1 MVTEKEATM
10 KNRDIL
16 ISGASIAGPALAY
29 WLRRHGFN
37 PTVVE
42 RAPAPRAGG
51 QAVDLR
57 GAARSVADRMGVLDD
72 VRRAHVGTRG
82 MSYVDSGNQRL
93 ASMPADL
100 LGDSGGAIAE
110 LEILRGDLVGILY
123 GATRGDVEYLFDDA
137 ITEIAQDADGAK
149 VSFRHGQPRSF
160 DLVVGAD
167 GLHSG
172 VRALAFGEESRFVR
186 HLGAYVSSYSIP
198 NHLDLDGWEL
208 LYSVPGKTAGMYPTR
223 QGTTAT
229 AVFFFTSP
237 PLAYDRHD
245 PGQQKQLL
253 ARAFAGEAWEV
264 ARMLEAMWEAPDFYF
279 DTVSQVRMDRW
290 SSGRVALVGDAAYGP
305 SPMAGVGTS
314 LALVGAYVLAGELA
328 AAGGDHRTAFASYER
343 ELRDYVGK
351 GHKLAKGNAA
361 GLVPRTRSQIWLRNQ
376 FIRVLP
382 YMPWKGVV
390 AGGVQKAAHA
400 IALRDYEER
409 SQDQRARHPER
420 A

>member
-1 MVTEKEATM
+1 M
-10 KNRDIL
+10 KPTNHDVL
-16 ISGASIAGPALAY
+16 ISGASIAGPTLAY
-29 WLRRHGFN
+29 WLRRSGFA

-42 RAPAPRAGG
+42 QTPALRAGLG
-51 QAVDLR
+51 GHAVDLF
-57 GAARSVADRMGVLDD
+57 GPAVDVAEWMGILPQVLAARTRTDQVTIEHPGRSPVQVDLSRLVAGISARHVEIMRGELTSILHQATRDD
-72 VRRAHVGTRG
+72 IEYRF
-82 MSYVDSGNQRL
+82 
-93 ASMPADL
+93 
-100 LGDSGGAIAE
+100 GDSIRTLDQDDDG
-110 LEILRGDLVGILY
+110 
-123 GATRGDVEYLFDDA
+123 VEVTF
-137 ITEIAQDADGAK
+137 E
-149 VSFRHGQPRSF
+149 HGTPRRF
-160 DLVVGAD
+160 GLVVGAD

-264 ARMLEAMWEAPDFYF
+264 PRLLEAMWEAPDFYF

-376 FIRVLP
+376 FIRALP

-390 AGGVQKAAHA
+390 AGGVQKAANA

-409 SQDQRARHPER
+409 SEDQRARHPER